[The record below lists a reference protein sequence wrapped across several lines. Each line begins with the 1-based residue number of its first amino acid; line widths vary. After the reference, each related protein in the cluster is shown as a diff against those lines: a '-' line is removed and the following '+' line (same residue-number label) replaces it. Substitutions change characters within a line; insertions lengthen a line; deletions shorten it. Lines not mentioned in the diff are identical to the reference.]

1 MRTHWTPAAYLV
13 TKTDGATIRIITKGR
28 DRWALDCLRLAGP
41 KGCTPIDHPG
51 PRWSAYVFKLR
62 NAGVEIETITE
73 AHKGDFP
80 GHHARYVL
88 TSTVTPDHAAMAQGC
103 AA

>member
-1 MRTHWTPAAYLV
+1 MKTHWAPAAYQV
-13 TKTDGATIRIITKGR
+13 TKTDGTTFNIIAKGR
-28 DRWALDCLRLAGP
+28 DRWALDCLRQAGP

-51 PRWSAYVFKLR
+51 PRWSAYVFNLR
-62 NAGVEIETITE
+62 GAGLEIETITE

-88 TSTVTPDHAAMAQGC
+88 TSTVTPARTASQTGVAA
-103 AA
+103 